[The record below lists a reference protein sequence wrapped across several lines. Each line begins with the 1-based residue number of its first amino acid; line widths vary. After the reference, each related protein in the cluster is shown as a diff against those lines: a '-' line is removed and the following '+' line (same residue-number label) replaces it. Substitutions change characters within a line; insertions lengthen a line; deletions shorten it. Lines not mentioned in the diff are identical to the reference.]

1 MLEMHLHFVSTA
13 ASSRILVSQTEIFKT
28 SQGQGGVWCLRW
40 PGRRARA
47 EEDGAVRDATPRGQ
61 ADGSR
66 TADS

>member
-13 ASSRILVSQTEIFKT
+13 ASSSVRRKFSK
-28 SQGQGGVWCLRW
+28 GGVRCLGW